1 MVVAATPAAAQI
13 PPTRDNL
20 GVSPPWQEGR
30 NNDAPARGF
39 QFTVPDADNLAD
51 FHGSP
56 LDPAL
61 ALYVGGNYFFAMAP
75 LVAAFE
81 AKYPEYKGKLYWETV
96 PPGMLVTQIKAGGTV
111 TVGNMTWTRSE
122 EHTSEL
128 QSLMR
133 ISYAVFCLKINKNK
147 IINTHTCIIH
157 INT

>member
-75 LVAAFE
+75 LVAARSDE
-81 AKYPEYKGKLYWETV
+81 RRVGKACVSTC
-96 PPGMLVTQIKAGGTV
+96 
-111 TVGNMTWTRSE
+111 RSRWSQY
-122 EHTSEL
+122 H
-128 QSLMR
+128 
-133 ISYAVFCLKINKNK
+133 
-147 IINTHTCIIH
+147 
-157 INT
+157 